1 VSAPAVDV
9 QPRDALTEPGQPVR
23 LAFYDF
29 DGTLASGTIVHRY
42 AYFAGRQAS
51 RPDRLWRRARLLLK
65 VPFFVGVNRYS
76 RRRFNELFF
85 REYRGLDQRVLVRLA
100 GRLLDEQ
107 IRPTIYPA
115 ARSAIAED
123 RAAGYRLVLLSGELD
138 LALHPVA
145 VELGFDDLVCN
156 QLVFRDGVASGEV
169 VAPLLAERE
178 KAAAI
183 RRVCQQHGAAP
194 ALARAY
200 SDSLSDL
207 PMLEAVGQPF
217 AVNPEGRLRS
227 VARAR
232 GWPIVDWRGG
242 GHA

>member
-1 VSAPAVDV
+1 VSAPAVDA
-9 QPRDALTEPGQPVR
+9 QPRAAVTEPGQPVR

-51 RPDRLWRRARLLLK
+51 RLDALRRQARLLLK
-65 VPFFVGVNRYS
+65 LPLYLGVNRYS

-85 REYRGLDQRVLVRLA
+85 REYRGLDRRVLVQLS

-115 ARSAIAED
+115 ARSALAAD

-138 LALHPVA
+138 LALRPVA
-145 VELGFDDLVCN
+145 EELGFDDLVCN
-156 QLVFRDGVASGEV
+156 RLVFCDGVASGEV
-169 VAPLLAERE
+169 VAPLLAEWE
-178 KAAAI
+178 KAVAI
-183 RRVCQQHGAAP
+183 RRLCHQYGAAP

-217 AVNPEGRLRS
+217 AANPEGRLRS
-227 VARAR
+227 VALAR
-232 GWPIVDWRGG
+232 GWPIMDWRGTG
-242 GHA
+242 RA

>member
-1 VSAPAVDV
+1 MSAQAVAV
-9 QPRDALTEPGQPVR
+9 QPGAAGTEPGEPVR

-51 RPDRLWRRARLLLK
+51 RLECLRRQARLLLEL
-65 VPFFVGVNRYS
+65 PLFLSVNRYS

-85 REYRGLDQRVLVRLA
+85 REYRGLDERVLVQLA

-115 ARSAIAED
+115 ARDALAAD
-123 RAAGYRLVLLSGELD
+123 REAGYRLVLLSGELD
-138 LALHPVA
+138 LALRPVA
-145 VELGFDDLVCN
+145 EELGFDDLVCN
-156 QLVFRDGVASGEV
+156 QLVFRNRVASGEV

-183 RRVCQQHGAAP
+183 RRICQAHGTTP
-194 ALARAY
+194 ATARAY

-217 AVNPEGRLRS
+217 AVNPERRLRS
-227 VARAR
+227 VALAR
-232 GWPIVDWRGG
+232 GWPIVDWRGAG
-242 GHA
+242 RA